1 MTSEKK
7 AERQALDAWLEAELN
22 THRTRYAFTLTDADF
37 AALVDRL
44 AVEGA
49 GGTIALTQ
57 QAQDVLRGKLA
68 NFDWFKITGHP
79 LVLLVETWLLMAGA
93 LRALWP
99 NTEQS
104 ERDQAARHLMYCYA
118 VAARALMDRQSPIEA
133 VVDVVWFLRS
143 GPSALAEMIRR
154 VEAGP
159 IDYSVAVAM
168 MALLSRYL
176 LIVPSVEAEH
186 DLGIFSESI
195 QRAAYRNVRRFAPSV
210 EAPATQE
217 DGGEALR
224 ADLASQAALE
234 AEQEAAGR
242 TEGGIL
248 ADALEGLYQVM
259 PRQVADRAVREWTP
273 GEDAPERKR
282 LRAELDDV
290 SEPMRDHGEHV
301 PTIDVEHVP
310 DEALPDIE
318 LTALVRRIVDRLA
331 PQDRATLAAL
341 EAADLRP
348 GPAAKLVGIDPKT
361 LYSRLKKIRK
371 DSTPR

>member
-1 MTSEKK
+1 MTPEKI
-7 AERQALDAWLEAELN
+7 AERQALDAWLEAERN
-22 THRTRYAFTLTDADF
+22 QHRTRYTFTLTDADF

-44 AVEGA
+44 AVEGVD
-49 GGTIALTQ
+49 GTIALTR
-57 QAQDVLRGKLA
+57 QAQDVLRGRLA
-68 NFDWFKITGHP
+68 DFDWFKITGHP
-79 LVLLVETWLLMAGA
+79 LVLLVETWLLMAGV

-104 ERDQAARHLMYCYA
+104 ERDQAARHLVFCYA

-168 MALLSRYL
+168 LATLRRYL
-176 LIVPSVEAEH
+176 LIAPSVEAEH

-210 EAPATQE
+210 EAPASQD

-234 AEQEAAGR
+234 TELQTAGR
-242 TEGGIL
+242 TEAGIL
-248 ADALEGLYQVM
+248 ADALDGLHQVM
-259 PRQVADRAVREWTP
+259 PRRAPDRVAREWKP
-273 GEDAPERKR
+273 
-282 LRAELDDV
+282 
-290 SEPMRDHGEHV
+290 S
-301 PTIDVEHVP
+301 DVEHVA
-310 DEALPDIE
+310 DEELPDIE
-318 LTALVRRIVDRLA
+318 HAARVRRIVDRLA

-341 EAADLRP
+341 EAADLRS

-361 LYSRLKKIRK
+361 LYSRLKKISK
-371 DSTPR
+371 DNTPR